1 MNNKR
6 IISVIVGTRPNF
18 IKVTRFKKVAETY
31 ADLELE
37 IVHTGQH
44 YDDKMANV
52 FFDQFGLRPDHF
64 LHVGQGEP
72 FAQIA
77 ETIEKLGNHFKSTKP
92 NLVVVVGDV
101 NSTLAAAIAANK
113 CGVPVAHLE
122 SGLRSHDREMP
133 EEHNRKVADILSDI
147 HFITE
152 DSGLENL
159 RAEKISESGLTFVG
173 NTMIDTLV
181 AFSDQIQESTIV
193 EDIKADL
200 DDFALV
206 TIHRPSN
213 VDTKEGLLL
222 VLDVL
227 TELSKR
233 VKIVFTAHPRTTKR
247 MEEFGIADDFAR
259 IEGLTILPPL
269 SYFDFQKLVADCR
282 LVLTDSGGIQEET
295 TFLRKPCLTLRPNTE
310 RPSTLTIGSNTLLP
324 FETEK
329 IMEAV
334 GDVLSGNYKT
344 GEIPHLWDGKAT
356 ERVMKRLVDFLESG
370 E

>member
-1 MNNKR
+1 MKNKR
-6 IISVIVGTRPNF
+6 KISVVVGTRPNF
-18 IKVTRFKKVAETY
+18 IKVTRFKQVAATY
-31 ADLELE
+31 PDLELE
-37 IVHTGQH
+37 LVHTGQH
-44 YDDKMANV
+44 YDERMASV
-52 FFDQFGLRPDHF
+52 FFDQFGLRPDYF
-64 LHVGQGEP
+64 LHVGQAQP
-72 FAQIA
+72 YAQIA
-77 ETIEKLGNHFKSTKP
+77 ETIEKLGKHFKSAQP

-113 CGVPVAHLE
+113 CGIAIAHLE

-133 EEHNRKVADILSDI
+133 EEHNRKVADILADI

-152 DSGLENL
+152 DAGLENL

-181 AFSDQIQESTIV
+181 AYADRIQDSTIV
-193 EDIKADL
+193 EDTKVTQGE
-200 DDFALV
+200 FALV

-213 VDTKEGLLL
+213 VDSKEGLLL

-227 TELSKR
+227 RKLSKR
-233 VKIVFTAHPRTTKR
+233 IAIVFTAHPRTTGR
-247 MEEFGIADDFAR
+247 MEEFGIASEFAA

-269 SYFDFQKLVADCR
+269 SYFDFQKLVADSR

-310 RPSTLTIGSNTLLP
+310 RPSTLTLGTNTLLP
-324 FETEK
+324 FETAK
-329 IMEAV
+329 IMKAV
-334 GDVLSGNYKT
+334 DSILQDEYKT

-356 ERVMKRLVDFLESG
+356 ERVMKRLVDFLDSG
-370 E
+370 H

>member
-1 MNNKR
+1 
-6 IISVIVGTRPNF
+6 
-18 IKVTRFKKVAETY
+18 
-31 ADLELE
+31 
-37 IVHTGQH
+37 
-44 YDDKMANV
+44 
-52 FFDQFGLRPDHF
+52 
-64 LHVGQGEP
+64 
-72 FAQIA
+72 
-77 ETIEKLGNHFKSTKP
+77 
-92 NLVVVVGDV
+92 
-101 NSTLAAAIAANK
+101 
-113 CGVPVAHLE
+113 
-122 SGLRSHDREMP
+122 
-133 EEHNRKVADILSDI
+133 
-147 HFITE
+147 
-152 DSGLENL
+152 
-159 RAEKISESGLTFVG
+159 
-173 NTMIDTLV
+173 
-181 AFSDQIQESTIV
+181 
-193 EDIKADL
+193 
-200 DDFALV
+200 
-206 TIHRPSN
+206 
-213 VDTKEGLLL
+213 
-222 VLDVL
+222 
-227 TELSKR
+227 
-233 VKIVFTAHPRTTKR
+233 